1 MAVFICS
8 KLGATVSML
17 CVNQNGISQSDQTT
31 QTLVSRCTKNTSG
44 ADKKPTTV
52 AIYTIQ
58 NTLGVGR
65 NKSAA

>member
-1 MAVFICS
+1 MAVSICS
-8 KLGATVSML
+8 KLGPTASML
-17 CVNQNGISQSDQTT
+17 CVNQNGISQSDLTT
-31 QTLVSRCTKNTSG
+31 QTLVGRCTKKTSG

-58 NTLGVGR
+58 NTLCVGR